1 MVNTSRYNTTD
12 GGPETLQRFLI
23 ASESDTIHQRSYS
36 TKLLPELLQTHDYAR
51 AFFDR
56 CSAVMG
62 MTDDSE
68 ELALARLQRQ
78 TVLDVPGY
86 EFHMLIDEAALRV
99 TVGSCEVMTTQIRH
113 LMNILTARAHVRI
126 GIIAL
131 NAEFIASADSFDFS
145 TATDSDNERITDPF
159 ENTDTVELVERTF
172 DLLATTAVY
181 GQEAHA
187 ILARALAGHAESG
200 I

>member
-1 MVNTSRYNTTD
+1 MANTSWHDITD
-12 GGPETLQRFLI
+12 GGQDVLQRSLI
-23 ASESDTIHQRSYS
+23 LRESDTNNQRSYN

-56 CSAVMG
+56 CSAVLA

-78 TVLDVPGY
+78 TALDMPGY
-86 EFHMLIDEAALRV
+86 DFHMLIDEAALRI
-99 TVGSCEVMTTQIRH
+99 TVGSSEVMTTQIRH

-131 NAEFIASADSFDFS
+131 SAEFLSPADSFDFS
-145 TATDSDNERITDPF
+145 YATDSDDKRITDPC
-159 ENTDTVELVERTF
+159 EDADVVELVERTF

-181 GQEAHA
+181 GEEAHA
-187 ILARALAGHAESG
+187 ILVRALASHTESG

>member
-1 MVNTSRYNTTD
+1 MVNTSRYDTTD
-12 GGPETLQRFLI
+12 GGPETLQPFLI
-23 ASESDTIHQRSYS
+23 TSESDTIHQRSYS

-62 MTDDSE
+62 MADDSE
-68 ELALARLQRQ
+68 ALALARLQRQ
-78 TVLDVPGY
+78 TALDVPGY
-86 EFHMLIDEAALRV
+86 DFHMLIDEAALRV

-131 NAEFIASADSFDFS
+131 NTEFMFPADSFDYS
-145 TATDSDNERITDPF
+145 YATDSDNKQIIDPF
-159 ENTDTVELVERTF
+159 EDADVVELVERTF

-181 GQEAHA
+181 GEEAHA
-187 ILARALAGHAESG
+187 ILARALASHTESG

>member
-1 MVNTSRYNTTD
+1 MEDTSGYDTTA

-62 MTDDSE
+62 MADDSE

-78 TVLDVPGY
+78 TALDMPGY

-113 LMNILTARAHVRI
+113 LINILTARAHVRI

-131 NAEFIASADSFDFS
+131 NAEFLAPADSFDFS
-145 TATDSDNERITDPF
+145 TATDSDNQPITDPF

-181 GQEAHA
+181 GEQAHA
-187 ILARALAGHAESG
+187 ILARALAGHTESG

>member
-1 MVNTSRYNTTD
+1 MANTSWHDTTD
-12 GGPETLQRFLI
+12 GGQDVLQRSLI
-23 ASESDTIHQRSYS
+23 LRESDTNNQRSYN

-56 CSAVMG
+56 CSAVMA

-78 TVLDVPGY
+78 TVLDMPGY
-86 EFHMLIDEAALRV
+86 DFHMLIDEAALRV
-99 TVGSCEVMTTQIRH
+99 TVGSSEVMTTQIRH

-131 NAEFIASADSFDFS
+131 NAEFLSPADSFDFGY
-145 TATDSDNERITDPF
+145 ATDSDDKRITDPF
-159 ENTDTVELVERTF
+159 EDADVVELVERTF

-181 GQEAHA
+181 GEEAHA
-187 ILARALAGHAESG
+187 ILVRALASHTESG